1 MFDDEWHQGHV
12 FVGQAMGHIKT
23 ARANRSV
30 QRTPEQDLQRAGQA
44 VGRAYRLFLMAGLT
58 KEQAVERIVSL
69 SQTFGSLE

>member
-23 ARANRSV
+23 ARVNRSAA
-30 QRTPEQDLQRAGQA
+30 RTPEEDLQRAGQA

-58 KEQAVERIVSL
+58 KEQAVARIVAL